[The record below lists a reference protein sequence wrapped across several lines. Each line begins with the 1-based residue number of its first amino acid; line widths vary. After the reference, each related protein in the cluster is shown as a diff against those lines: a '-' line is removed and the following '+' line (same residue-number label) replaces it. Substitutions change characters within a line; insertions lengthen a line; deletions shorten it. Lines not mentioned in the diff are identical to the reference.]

1 MHYHQQDICI
11 SVQPSVAFSRPYLA
25 KRGLVFVSKEQFMA
39 QSQCAFTEELTE
51 LKVFLGV

>member
-39 QSQCAFTEELTE
+39 QSQCTFTDELTE